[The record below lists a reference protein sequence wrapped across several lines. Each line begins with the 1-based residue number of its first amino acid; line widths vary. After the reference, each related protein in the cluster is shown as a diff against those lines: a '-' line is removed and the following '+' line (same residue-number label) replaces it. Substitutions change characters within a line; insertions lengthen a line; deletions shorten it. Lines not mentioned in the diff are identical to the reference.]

1 MTDEKDIVLVSGIKD
16 GETCL
21 YIKPGIL
28 NAGCPFVVTDRD
40 GALYRKYGQE
50 LKNRG
55 YSVKQVDFTGM
66 IDPRAGIAM
75 DPSAV
80 ICKKYRA
87 FLKGYRHEDE
97 VPDGFV
103 IEEERGYDPFDHIC
117 EDRDIEILAGIIAES
132 AFAGS
137 PLKEAGMALLA
148 ALIAYLYDYT
158 IASEQTFYNV
168 IRLLKAGIRD
178 ADDADR
184 ETVLDLL
191 FGEVKK
197 YEDDSFA
204 CINYGKYK
212 EKAPLGVR
220 EDTIISCL
228 AGLQIFAGKDF
239 RLMMKA
245 DSFSLEDMKNGL
257 SALFV
262 ILPSEDR
269 SCDLVATILYAQF
282 FEALD
287 RDWQPENGR
296 AGKDGCGPR
305 ILIMPDEF
313 TNIAKIPDIR
323 EKLKRLGDRD
333 ISVMITVP
341 AARAWRYARRPDWE
355 EITEAFSKSGA

>member
-80 ICKKYRA
+80 ICKKYSA
-87 FLKGYRHEDE
+87 FLKSHEYEDE

-103 IEEERGYDPFDHIC
+103 IKEERGYDPFDHIR

-137 PLKEAGMALLA
+137 SLKEAGMALLA

-269 SCDLVATILYAQF
+269 SCDLVAAILYAQL

-287 RDWQPENGR
+287 RDWQPENGC
-296 AGKDGCGPR
+296 AEKDGGGPR
-305 ILIMPDEF
+305 MLVMPDEF
-313 TNIAKIPDIR
+313 TNIAKIPDIG
-323 EKLKRLGDRD
+323 EKLKRLGDRG

-355 EITEAFSKSGA
+355 EITGAFSKSGA